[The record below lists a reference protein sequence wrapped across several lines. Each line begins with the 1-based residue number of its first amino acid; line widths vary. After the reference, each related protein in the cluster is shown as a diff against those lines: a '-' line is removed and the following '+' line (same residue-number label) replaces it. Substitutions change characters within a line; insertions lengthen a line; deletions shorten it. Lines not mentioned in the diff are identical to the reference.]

1 MKLMA
6 FVAPLCLL
14 LLAADQPKQ
23 TTPTYLETLDVAI
36 SNVDVVVTDKH
47 GKSVSGLTAAD
58 FDVRENGQ
66 PQTITNFSAYSTS
79 AGTIN
84 VRGPEQRPAG
94 TPEPAVTA
102 PPPRKFVFFLD
113 DMSIHPQSRGKL
125 VADAHRFIETQMRP
139 GDEAMIITPA
149 NAMKGEL
156 TFTADRAAIDKE
168 IATMID
174 KSAFRTDTPQRAE
187 QFFYDTVVAGSTG
200 QDYINKA
207 KIYATKVNR
216 RVTTTLRALL
226 GVVGSLTQT
235 EGKKVLVIMSE
246 SLTAQPGRE
255 AFTFS
260 QVHDA
265 NNQNISPDEFS
276 GLNAFETNTSNVY
289 WYDAR
294 PMIHDLGARATA
306 NGITIYTIQ
315 PDPGF
320 AVGPT
325 GLSAG
330 SPPPRLSQLDVVRGQ
345 HLAPTAQNV
354 SSAGPAVNPFQRE
367 IVDGTGTTL
376 GSLAAA
382 TGGKFWRGIG
392 ELDDAFRTMASD
404 LDSYYSIGYRVS
416 GAQNA
421 IQHIDVAVKGRPELV
436 VRTRRDVM
444 RYSPER
450 EMDEI
455 ATAALLTT
463 KDVNELGITAE
474 AAPPTR
480 TIDAYKVNVA
490 VKIPLDK
497 LTFIPQG
504 DKYEAEFSVHYAA
517 ADGAN
522 YTTGE
527 TRSQKL
533 SVPASDIDVVRTHSY
548 TYTSTLVVAPGTAR
562 ISVGVLDKL
571 SRLSG
576 FQRLSVVAR

>member
-1 MKLMA
+1 VKLIA
-6 FVAPLCLL
+6 VVAPLSLL
-14 LLAADQPKQ
+14 LLAADPPKQ
-23 TTPTYLETLDVAI
+23 TAPTFLETLEVTI

-47 GKSVSGLTAAD
+47 GKSISGLSAAD
-58 FDVRENGQ
+58 FDVRENGE
-66 PQTITNFSAYSTS
+66 PQTITNFSAYATS
-79 AGTIN
+79 SATKDLRRPEERRGTEEA
-84 VRGPEQRPAG
+84 V
-94 TPEPAVTA
+94 TVTA
-102 PPPRKFVFFLD
+102 PPPRKFVFFID
-113 DMSIHPQSRGKL
+113 DLSVQPQSRGKL
-125 VADAHRFIETQMRP
+125 TEDAHRFIESEMRP
-139 GDEAMIITPA
+139 GDEAMIITPSSA
-149 NAMKGEL
+149 TKGEL
-156 TFTADRAAIDKE
+156 TFTADRAAIDKQIE
-168 IATMID
+168 TLID
-174 KSAFRTDTPQRAE
+174 KAVLRTNTPQRAE
-187 QFFYDTVVAGSTG
+187 QFFYETVVARASGE
-200 QDYINKA
+200 DYINKA
-207 KIYATKVNR
+207 RIYATRVNR

-255 AFTFS
+255 AFNLS
-260 QVHDA
+260 QVMNA
-265 NNQNISPDEFS
+265 NNEDISPDEFS
-276 GLNAFETNTSNVY
+276 GRNAFDTNTSSVY

-294 PMIHDLGARATA
+294 PMIRELGARATA
-306 NGITIYTIQ
+306 NGITIYSIQ

-330 SPPPRLSQLDVVRGQ
+330 SAPPRLTPLQIAKQQRLP
-345 HLAPTAQNV
+345 PTAQIV
-354 SSAGPAVNPFQRE
+354 SSADPAVNSFQRE
-367 IVDGTGTTL
+367 ITEGTGTTL
-376 GSLAAA
+376 DSLAAA
-382 TGGKFWRGIG
+382 TGGKFWRGMG
-392 ELDDAFRTMASD
+392 DFDAAFRTMATD

-416 GAQNA
+416 GSQNA
-421 IQHIDVAVKGRPELV
+421 IRHIDVAVKGRPDLV

-463 KDVNELGITAE
+463 KDINELGITAE
-474 AAPPTR
+474 AAQPAR
-480 TIDAYKVNVA
+480 TIDAYRVQVS

-504 DKYEAEFSVHYAA
+504 DAYLAEFSVHYAA

-527 TRSQKL
+527 MRSQKL
-533 SVPASDIDVVRTHSY
+533 RVPASDIDVVRTHSY

-562 ISVGVLDKL
+562 ISVGVFDKL

-576 FQRLSVVAR
+576 FQRLSVEAR

>member
-84 VRGPEQRPAG
+84 VRGPEQRPAC

-265 NNQNISPDEFS
+265 NNQNISP
-276 GLNAFETNTSNVY
+276 N
-289 WYDAR
+289 
-294 PMIHDLGARATA
+294 
-306 NGITIYTIQ
+306 
-315 PDPGF
+315 
-320 AVGPT
+320 
-325 GLSAG
+325 
-330 SPPPRLSQLDVVRGQ
+330 
-345 HLAPTAQNV
+345 
-354 SSAGPAVNPFQRE
+354 
-367 IVDGTGTTL
+367 
-376 GSLAAA
+376 
-382 TGGKFWRGIG
+382 
-392 ELDDAFRTMASD
+392 
-404 LDSYYSIGYRVS
+404 
-416 GAQNA
+416 
-421 IQHIDVAVKGRPELV
+421 
-436 VRTRRDVM
+436 
-444 RYSPER
+444 
-450 EMDEI
+450 
-455 ATAALLTT
+455 
-463 KDVNELGITAE
+463 
-474 AAPPTR
+474 
-480 TIDAYKVNVA
+480 
-490 VKIPLDK
+490 
-497 LTFIPQG
+497 
-504 DKYEAEFSVHYAA
+504 
-517 ADGAN
+517 
-522 YTTGE
+522 
-527 TRSQKL
+527 
-533 SVPASDIDVVRTHSY
+533 
-548 TYTSTLVVAPGTAR
+548 
-562 ISVGVLDKL
+562 
-571 SRLSG
+571 
-576 FQRLSVVAR
+576 

>member
-1 MKLMA
+1 MKLIA
-6 FVAPLCLL
+6 VVAPLCVL

-23 TTPTYLETLDVAI
+23 TTPTYLETLEVSV
-36 SNVDVVVTDKH
+36 SNLDVVVTDKH
-47 GKSVSGLTAAD
+47 GKSISGLTAAD
-58 FDVRENGQ
+58 FDVRENGVPQ
-66 PQTITNFSAYSTS
+66 PITNFSAYATS
-79 AGTIN
+79 AGTIAIPATEER
-84 VRGPEQRPAG
+84 RGTEAQAV
-94 TPEPAVTA
+94 TVTA
-102 PPPRKFVFFLD
+102 PPPRKFVFFID

-125 VADAHRFIETQMRP
+125 AQNAHRFIESEMRA

-156 TFTADRAAIDKE
+156 AFTADRTAIDKQIE
-168 IATMID
+168 TLID
-174 KSAFRTDTPQRAE
+174 KSAFRADTPQRSE
-187 QFFYDTVVAGSTG
+187 QFFYDTVVAHASGE
-200 QDYINKA
+200 DYINKA
-207 KIYATKVNR
+207 KIYATRVNR

-235 EGKKVLVIMSE
+235 EGKKVLVVMSE

-255 AFTFS
+255 AFTHS
-260 QVHDA
+260 QIMGA
-265 NNQNISPDEFS
+265 NNQDVSPDEFS
-276 GLNAFETNTSNVY
+276 GRNAFNTNTSNVY

-294 PMIHDLGARATA
+294 PMIHELGARATA
-306 NGITIYTIQ
+306 NGITIYSIQ

-320 AVGPT
+320 AIGPT
-325 GLSAG
+325 GLAAG
-330 SPPPRLSQLDVVRGQ
+330 SPPPRLSQLDVVRGARM
-345 HLAPTAQNV
+345 APTAQTV
-354 SSAGPAVNPFQRE
+354 SSADPVVNSFQRE
-367 IVDGTGTTL
+367 IVDGTQTTL

-392 ELDDAFRTMASD
+392 ELDDAFRTMATD

-416 GAQNA
+416 GTQNA
-421 IQHIDVAVKGRPELV
+421 IHHIDVAVKGRPDLV

-474 AAPPTR
+474 AAPPSR
-480 TIDAYKVNVA
+480 TIDAYKVDVA

-504 DKYEAEFSVHYAA
+504 DKYEAQFSVHYAA
-517 ADGAN
+517 SDGAN

-527 TRSQKL
+527 TRSQTL
-533 SVPASDIDVVRTHSY
+533 RVPAADIDVVRTHS
-548 TYTSTLVVAPGTAR
+548 
-562 ISVGVLDKL
+562 
-571 SRLSG
+571 
-576 FQRLSVVAR
+576 